1 MTTPQPAPA
10 PDAGHWRTF
19 LWLWGSQALSVLGG
33 GLTGFALNIYLTQTR
48 FPLDSQRAEL
58 AQALSLTALGW
69 TLAAL
74 AGGPLAG
81 ALADRWN
88 RRRMMLTCDLLSA
101 LLLLALTAVIVL
113 STPPV
118 WLLVVFTVLQ
128 GLVGTF
134 HSSAFDTS
142 YSALVPRDRLP
153 RANGMMQTIWSLS
166 GLLSPALAALLIGL
180 PALARRGDQGGL
192 TAWLAGWTD
201 GVPLA
206 LLLDAGSFVIA
217 AAVVWRLSLPN
228 PPRADLNAAR
238 RPSLLADMTFG
249 WTYILARRPLLN
261 LLLTF
266 AVVNLM
272 TSALGVLHPLLV
284 RFTLAGDLKAHG
296 IGTETALATLWTAMS
311 AGGLIGG
318 LLVSTTGGLKRRRVL
333 GVLGPMVLAGALHA
347 LSGVAGTLTLTALCI
362 AGFGIM
368 TPIMN
373 AHSQSIWQ
381 SQVPTH
387 MQGRV
392 FSVRRLIAQFTSPL
406 STAAAG
412 LLAATHSPGALLLWT
427 GVVMLIVSAAQLLN
441 PVLRRLDDPAE
452 PAPAPGDARPAMTP

>member
-74 AGGPLAG
+74 SGGPLAG

-142 YSALVPRDRLP
+142 YSALVPRERLP

-180 PALARRGDQGGL
+180 PALARRGDPTGL
-192 TAWLAGWTD
+192 SGWLAGWTD

-206 LLLDAGSFVIA
+206 LLLDAGSYVIA

-228 PPRADLNAAR
+228 PPRADLN
-238 RPSLLADMTFG
+238 P
-249 WTYILARRPLLN
+249 
-261 LLLTF
+261 
-266 AVVNLM
+266 
-272 TSALGVLHPLLV
+272 
-284 RFTLAGDLKAHG
+284 
-296 IGTETALATLWTAMS
+296 TEET
-311 AGGLIGG
+311 
-318 LLVSTTGGLKRRRVL
+318 R
-333 GVLGPMVLAGALHA
+333 
-347 LSGVAGTLTLTALCI
+347 
-362 AGFGIM
+362 
-368 TPIMN
+368 
-373 AHSQSIWQ
+373 
-381 SQVPTH
+381 
-387 MQGRV
+387 
-392 FSVRRLIAQFTSPL
+392 
-406 STAAAG
+406 
-412 LLAATHSPGALLLWT
+412 
-427 GVVMLIVSAAQLLN
+427 
-441 PVLRRLDDPAE
+441 
-452 PAPAPGDARPAMTP
+452 